1 MRKVMCLF
9 EETTP
14 ARGEKMM
21 TPWSCSRA
29 PPACHGYIVT
39 GSQLQYLKWC
49 VID

>member
-21 TPWSCSRA
+21 TPWKAHAHHR
-29 PPACHGYIVT
+29 PAMATSWLAVFGF
-39 GSQLQYLKWC
+39 
-49 VID
+49 